1 MEKNYQLPSNIVSTP
16 FGEVN
21 VRANGD
27 CYEILATILMEPS
40 GKEAEGW
47 KTGIALDASTSLRWA
62 YGKTMKGTIP
72 DHIQEEY
79 KRKGWVTTKTIDG
92 LSVHSLSSKAK
103 QDAFEKG
110 YLHYSENIIQSLAR
124 NFITYLATNLDSYG
138 KTLVSYWACN
148 DGSQFEVLGEFDAE
162 QCSSLELA
170 GPQKTHFGNG
180 TYLLPILKEFRNRL
194 ATAKRSMA
202 IFLTDGKLD
211 DFEEVKEYSIKM
223 AHEVEAGKCN
233 FMKCVLIGVGD
244 KISEEQMSALDDLE
258 TGTDVDIWDHKIA
271 KEMRSLIEIFAE
283 VVDENQLI
291 AANGSIVDDKNNVVK
306 TFPDGVPAK
315 ISFSIPI
322 TSKSFTLKIC
332 DYAIT
337 QPIEYYGE

>member
-21 VRANGD
+21 VRVHGD
-27 CYEILATILMEPS
+27 CYEILLTILMEPS
-40 GKEAEGW
+40 GKDAEGW
-47 KTGIALDASTSLRWA
+47 RTGIALDASTSLRWA

-79 KRKGWVTTKTIDG
+79 KKQGWVTAKTIDG
-92 LSVHSLSSKAK
+92 LSVYSLSAKAK

-110 YLHYSENIIQSLAR
+110 YLHYSENIIQTLAR
-124 NFITYLATNLDSYG
+124 NFITYLATNLDAYG

-148 DGSQFEVLGEFDAE
+148 DGSQFEVLGEFNAE
-162 QCSSLELA
+162 ECSSLELA
-170 GPQKTHFGNG
+170 GPQKTPFGNG
-180 TYLLPILKEFRNRL
+180 TYLLPILKEFRSRL
-194 ATAKRSMA
+194 ATATRSMA

-211 DFEEVKEYSIKM
+211 DFEEVVKYSIQM
-223 AHEVEAGKCN
+223 AHEVEDGKCN

-244 KISEEQMSALDDLE
+244 KISEEQMAALDDLE

-271 KEMRSLIEIFAE
+271 KEMRSLVEIFAE
-283 VVDENQLI
+283 VVDENQII
-291 AANGSIVDDKNNVVK
+291 AANGTILDDQDNVVK
-306 TFPDGVPAK
+306 VFSDGLPAK

-322 TSKSFTLKIC
+322 NSKFFTLKIG
-332 DYAIT
+332 DYAVK